1 MGHIK
6 KGIVIAAIMLAA
18 VLTFVFWTER
28 QGDEAKF
35 SDFLYSRLKI
45 TDEHVKRI
53 TLRRY
58 IDDYSFISADDP
70 LEQAEKLLD
79 YFDRG
84 KIRYKA
90 ATAKDIWTSDEI
102 IAILAGGTA
111 AETKIYILSDKSFSF
126 VCGVRETEKI
136 FICESGCPMAF
147 DDIIELMEE

>member
-1 MGHIK
+1 MK
-6 KGIVIAAIMLAA
+6 KRIIIAAIMLAA
-18 VLTFVFWTER
+18 VLAFVLGTGR
-28 QGDEAKF
+28 QSAEAKF
-35 SDFLYSRLKI
+35 SDFLYSQLKI
-45 TDEHVKRI
+45 TSEHVKRI
-53 TLRRY
+53 TLRSY

-70 LEQAEKLLD
+70 LEQAEKLFD

-90 ATAKDIWTSDEI
+90 ATAKDTWTSDEI

-136 FICESGCPMAF
+136 FICESGCPIAF
-147 DDIIELMEE
+147 DDIIELMEQ

>member
-18 VLTFVFWTER
+18 VLIFVFWTER
-28 QGDEAKF
+28 QGDEVKF

-70 LEQAEKLLD
+70 LEQAEKLFD

-90 ATAKDIWTSDEI
+90 ATAKDTWTSDEI

-111 AETKIYILSDKSFSF
+111 AETKIYILSDKSFSL

-136 FICESGCPMAF
+136 FICESGYPIAF
-147 DDIIELMEE
+147 EDIIELMEE

>member
-18 VLTFVFWTER
+18 VLIFVFWTER

-70 LEQAEKLLD
+70 LEQAAGCLIISTGAKSD
-79 YFDRG
+79 TKRPQP
-84 KIRYKA
+84 KIH
-90 ATAKDIWTSDEI
+90 
-102 IAILAGGTA
+102 GH
-111 AETKIYILSDKSFSF
+111 
-126 VCGVRETEKI
+126 
-136 FICESGCPMAF
+136 
-147 DDIIELMEE
+147 LMR